1 MVACKAETVVCGP
14 LHNGHTVGGER
25 LGIGVGALQRGVQ
38 DAVVA
43 ALQRVVAV
51 GLVEEP
57 DLDIQAVQLGF
68 QCRVGGQGAVHRV
81 RFLRF
86 NAVLGVIAGRVPL
99 ADCQGQQ
106 RCRADDA
113 ERERRTQ
120 HGEPV
125 KFHLHVGP
133 GAVDE
138 HLDAQRNEDDRG
150 EFQNFQQVELRHKL
164 IDDQQ
169 NTGCNQHQRKCNAAD
184 AADLFRGG
192 LFIHDFTSFYLY

>member
-1 MVACKAETVVCGP
+1 M
-14 LHNGHTVGGER
+14 
-25 LGIGVGALQRGVQ
+25 
-38 DAVVA
+38 
-43 ALQRVVAV
+43 QRVVAV
-51 GLVEEP
+51 GLVEEMN
-57 DLDIQAVQLGF
+57 LDIQAVQLGF
-68 QCRVGGQGAVHRV
+68 QCRVDGHGVVHRV

-86 NAVLGVIAGRVPL
+86 NAGLGVVAGGAPL
-99 ADCQGQQ
+99 ADGQGQQ
-106 RCRADDA
+106 CRRADDA

-125 KFHLHVGP
+125 KFHLHIWP

-169 NTGCNQHQRKCNAAD
+169 NTGCNQHQRKRNAAD
-184 AADLFRGG
+184 AADLFRGS